1 GGRGWP
7 SAGRSSTTGGS
18 PASIWSRATDGDG
31 GRHHLPQVRHA
42 QAARPRP
49 PRARPDPRGA
59 PAPRTRAAA
68 APAELRVLR
77 GPHGAAASAAGFLGD
92 PLGHARRV
100 IAAATALL
108 LVGTPGVRAGD
119 PPLQALARHVG
130 ATEGVFARAA
140 DGTVLVS
147 QAAARAVHPAS
158 VSKVATSLAL
168 VDHLGA
174 GYRFET
180 RVLARG
186 PLHDRRLAGDLVIE
200 AGRDPFLVYESA

>member
-49 PRARPDPRGA
+49 PRARPAPRGA
-59 PAPRTRAAA
+59 PAPRARAAT

-77 GPHGAAASAAGFLGD
+77 GPHGAAASAAGLLGD

-100 IAAATALL
+100 IAAAIALL
-108 LVGTPGVRAGD
+108 LVGAPGVHAGD
-119 PPLQALARHVG
+119 PPLQELAHHVG
-130 ATEGVFARAA
+130 ATQGVFARAA
-140 DGTVLVS
+140 DGTPLVS
-147 QAAARAVHPAS
+147 QAATRAAPPAS
-158 VSKVATSLAL
+158 VRKGATSLAL
-168 VDHLGA
+168 LDPL
-174 GYRFET
+174 RP
-180 RVLARG
+180 G
-186 PLHDRRLAGDLVIE
+186 PRL
-200 AGRDPFLVYESA
+200 DPPPPPRAPSPP